1 MNQELTP
8 AKAGLLI
15 TVAVLG
21 LGLLLW
27 GALRG
32 RMGSGAPQAAREVVP
47 VREQITGEVVSQP
60 AAAQPMSDAEA
71 RKREAL
77 ENLKFGATHGG
88 R

>member
-8 AKAGLLI
+8 VKAGLLI
-15 TVAVLG
+15 AVALLS
-21 LGLLLW
+21 LGLLMW

-32 RMGSGAPQAAREVVP
+32 RMGSGAPASVREITP
-47 VREQITGEVVSQP
+47 VREQITGEVTTQP
-60 AAAQPMSDAEA
+60 VAAQPLSDAEA

-77 ENLKFGATHGG
+77 ENLKFGVTHG